1 MTGSSAP
8 SRSIPWAEPARPQAA
23 RGAELVR
30 LRLPDRPGSLA
41 AVSSHLAEHGVDVL
55 RLEVVDRGPGG
66 AVDDLLLVGPG
77 LEGALASLGPR
88 ALVLGRRAGV
98 ELGDP
103 GLEMAI
109 ACEVVASA
117 RTAPAAY
124 GRLVRAALGLVFAE
138 AGLVFADREPGVL
151 AVLASSVAGI
161 PVAVASEGNSL
172 VASALFCGQNLTADG
187 RIPWAPASVRERL
200 PGGSVAVV
208 PGGGLALALVRED
221 QAPFVPVELERLG
234 ALLRVAVRSIP

>member
-1 MTGSSAP
+1 MTGSSVP
-8 SRSIPWAEPARPQAA
+8 SSPLVWAEHPRARSA
-23 RGAELVR
+23 REAELVR

-41 AVSSHLAEHGVDVL
+41 AVASHLADHGVDVL
-55 RLEVVDRGPGG
+55 RLEVVDRGSGG
-66 AVDDLLLVGPG
+66 AVDDLLLAGSG
-77 LEGALASLGPR
+77 LEPALASLGSR

-103 GLEMAI
+103 GLEMAA
-109 ACEVVASA
+109 ACEAVASA

-124 GRLVRAALGLVFAE
+124 GQLVRAALGLVFAE
-138 AGLVFADREPGVL
+138 AGLVFADREPGLL
-151 AVLASSVAGI
+151 AVVASSVPGI
-161 PVAVASEGNSL
+161 PVAVESEGNSL
-172 VASALFCGQNLTADG
+172 VASALFSRQNLTADG
-187 RIPWAPASVRERL
+187 RIPWAPATVRERL

-221 QAPFVPVELERLG
+221 HAPFVVVELDRLS